1 MFYEVTV
8 NGKLY
13 YTNIK
18 RKEQAVKIARAQ
30 ATKGNNVAA
39 FRRYP
44 ETDRQ
49 PGHTEIIW
57 YSLFESEAEHG

>member
-8 NGKLY
+8 NGKCY

-18 RKEQAVKIARAQ
+18 RKEQALKIAKTQ
-30 ATKGNNVAA
+30 AEKGNNVAA

-44 ETDRQ
+44 ETDRM
-49 PGHTEIIW
+49 PGHTEIIY
-57 YSLFESEAEHG
+57 YSLLEGVH